1 MVVRDCKLKDRQYN
15 DQMTKGQTMIYKTT
29 QKTKDWATQ
38 KTGVELRWSDTSAH
52 QMICEDRHF
61 THMLKTLA
69 WPHKTGLL
77 PPLFTTV
84 LVPNDR
90 TVIYACGLN
99 FCRFLIGYQNYSDDL
114 VFFVFHLIVVKTAYY
129 KKYTY

>member
-1 MVVRDCKLKDRQYN
+1 MVVRDRKLKDRQYN
-15 DQMTKGQTMIYKTT
+15 DQMTKGQTMIY
-29 QKTKDWATQ
+29 
-38 KTGVELRWSDTSAH
+38 
-52 QMICEDRHF
+52 
-61 THMLKTLA
+61 
-69 WPHKTGLL
+69 
-77 PPLFTTV
+77 
-84 LVPNDR
+84 NDR